1 VTSPQA
7 PGTDAAKRAWTA
19 LKTFVD
25 ANEPRRE
32 LQEILGLGRGL
43 GRVKLLLLLVD
54 APLTLRQIADANCI
68 DAPYATVIVD
78 KLEGLG
84 LAERTAHPDDH
95 RRKLV
100 QLTPAGREAARLA
113 ARVLAE
119 PPPTL
124 ASLPPG
130 DLAHLEDILTR
141 ITGTQGDSSI
151 K

>member
-1 VTSPQA
+1 MTPA
-7 PGTDAAKRAWTA
+7 PSRENDVATRVWTA
-19 LKTFVD
+19 LKQFVD

-32 LQEILGLGRGL
+32 LQEILGLGRGF

-54 APLTLRQIADANCI
+54 SPLTLRDIAEARGI

-84 LAERTAHPDDH
+84 LVERTAHPDDH

-119 PPPTL
+119 PPRAL
-124 ASLPPG
+124 ASLPSG

-141 ITGTQGDSSI
+141 ITAKGE
-151 K
+151 

>member
-1 VTSPQA
+1 MTPAPSPENDVA
-7 PGTDAAKRAWTA
+7 TREWTA
-19 LKTFVD
+19 LKKFVD

-32 LQEILGLGRGL
+32 LQEILGLGRGF

-54 APLTLRQIADANCI
+54 SPLTLRDIAEARGI

-84 LAERTAHPDDH
+84 LVERTAHPDDH

-100 QLTPAGREAARLA
+100 QLTPAGREAARHA

-119 PPPTL
+119 PPRAL
-124 ASLPPG
+124 ASLPSG

-141 ITGTQGDSSI
+141 ITAKGE
-151 K
+151 

>member
-1 VTSPQA
+1 
-7 PGTDAAKRAWTA
+7 
-19 LKTFVD
+19 
-25 ANEPRRE
+25 
-32 LQEILGLGRGL
+32 
-43 GRVKLLLLLVD
+43 LLLVD
-54 APLTLRQIADANCI
+54 SPLTLRDIAEARGI

-84 LAERTAHPDDH
+84 LVERTAHPDDH

-119 PPPTL
+119 PPRAL
-124 ASLPPG
+124 ASLPSG

-141 ITGTQGDSSI
+141 ITAKGE
-151 K
+151 

>member
-1 VTSPQA
+1 
-7 PGTDAAKRAWTA
+7 
-19 LKTFVD
+19 
-25 ANEPRRE
+25 
-32 LQEILGLGRGL
+32 
-43 GRVKLLLLLVD
+43 
-54 APLTLRQIADANCI
+54 LTLREIAEANSI

-84 LAERTAHPDDH
+84 LVERTAHPDDN

-124 ASLPPG
+124 ASLPPA
-130 DLAHLEDILTR
+130 DLANLEDILTR
-141 ITGTQGDSSI
+141 LTGTGSDGLTT
-151 K
+151 

>member
-1 VTSPQA
+1 VTSAQLPKNDVA
-7 PGTDAAKRAWTA
+7 TRVWTK

-25 ANEPRRE
+25 DNEPRQE
-32 LQEILGLGRGL
+32 LQEILGLGRGF
-43 GRVKLLLLLVD
+43 GRVKLLLLLVET
-54 APLTLRQIADANCI
+54 PLTLRDIAEARGI

-119 PPPTL
+119 PPRTL
-124 ASLPPG
+124 ASLPSV
-130 DLAHLEDILTR
+130 DLAHLDDILARLTD
-141 ITGTQGDSSI
+141 TGE
-151 K
+151 

>member
-1 VTSPQA
+1 VTSA
-7 PGTDAAKRAWTA
+7 PSRENDVATRVWTA
-19 LKTFVD
+19 LKQFVD

-32 LQEILGLGRGL
+32 LQEILGLGRGF

-54 APLTLRQIADANCI
+54 SPLTLRDIAEARGI

-84 LAERTAHPDDH
+84 LVERTAHPDDH

-119 PPPTL
+119 PPRAL
-124 ASLPPG
+124 ASLPSG

-141 ITGTQGDSSI
+141 ITAKGE
-151 K
+151 

>member
-1 VTSPQA
+1 VTSAQSPDNDVA
-7 PGTDAAKRAWTA
+7 TRVWTV

-25 ANEPRRE
+25 DNEPRQQ
-32 LQEILGLGRGL
+32 LQEILGLGRGF
-43 GRVKLLLLLVD
+43 GRVKLLLLLVET
-54 APLTLRQIADANCI
+54 PLTLRDIAEARGI

-84 LAERTAHPDDH
+84 LAERTPHPDDH

-100 QLTPAGREAARLA
+100 QLTSTGREAARLA

-119 PPPTL
+119 PPRSL

-130 DLAHLEDILTR
+130 DLAHLEDVLTR
-141 ITGTQGDSSI
+141 LTGAKGE
-151 K
+151 

>member
-1 VTSPQA
+1 VTPAPSPA
-7 PGTDAAKRAWTA
+7 NDVATRVWTA
-19 LKTFVD
+19 LKQFVD

-32 LQEILGLGRGL
+32 LQEILGLGRGF

-54 APLTLRQIADANCI
+54 SPLTLRDIAEARGI

-84 LAERTAHPDDH
+84 LVERTAHPDDH

-119 PPPTL
+119 PPRAL
-124 ASLPPG
+124 ASLPSG

-141 ITGTQGDSSI
+141 ITAKGE
-151 K
+151 

>member
-1 VTSPQA
+1 VTSAKSPQDEVA
-7 PGTDAAKRAWTA
+7 TRVWTA

-25 ANEPRRE
+25 DNEPRQE
-32 LQEILGLGRGL
+32 LQEILGLGRGF
-43 GRVKLLLLLVD
+43 GRVKLLLLLVET
-54 APLTLRQIADANCI
+54 PLTLRDIAEARGI

-119 PPPTL
+119 PPRTL

-130 DLAHLEDILTR
+130 DLANLEDILTR
-141 ITGTQGDSSI
+141 LTGDRAE
-151 K
+151 